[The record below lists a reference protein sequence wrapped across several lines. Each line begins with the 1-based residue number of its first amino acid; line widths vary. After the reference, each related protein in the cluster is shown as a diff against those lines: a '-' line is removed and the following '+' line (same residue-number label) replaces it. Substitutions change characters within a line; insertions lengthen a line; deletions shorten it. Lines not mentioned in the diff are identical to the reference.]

1 MLNKDNKL
9 KLVLKRMKD
18 SNYIPDQNGL
28 NHIKK
33 TLIELKDDQQFF
45 TELELLT
52 KELKQETF

>member
-33 TLIELKDDQQFF
+33 TLIELKDDEQFF